1 MESGPVEY
9 DGARSALKTDL
20 RAEDVVGSI
29 AGCRPLVAP
38 PGGKTLEIK
47 RNHEIRTAPDGLLTI
62 VGGKLT
68 TSRHMAEQTIDAAQK
83 VLGQRNACKTK
94 SAFLLGAAGY
104 DAQAITASGGMAA
117 HLGERYGTEARF
129 VTDILHADPGLQK
142 QIVEGLP
149 HSEAEIVY
157 AVRHELACT
166 VDDVL
171 SRRIRARLMA
181 RDASGRAAARVGE
194 ILQAELG
201 LSPSETA
208 RQVSTYRAAIEHE
221 KSILMGVK

>member
-1 MESGPVEY
+1 M
-9 DGARSALKTDL
+9 
-20 RAEDVVGSI
+20 VGSI

-83 VLGQRNACKTK
+83 VLGKRNGCKTK

-104 DAQAITASGGMAA
+104 DAQAITASGGISA

-129 VTDILHADPGLQK
+129 VSDILQAEPGLLK
-142 QIVEGLP
+142 PIVEGLP
-149 HSEAEIVY
+149 YSEAEVVY
-157 AVRHELACT
+157 AARHELACT

-201 LSPSETA
+201 LSTSETA
-208 RQVSTYRAAIEHE
+208 QQVTSYRAAIEHE